1 MEQGCVGEY
10 PIEALIGQIELK
22 EILLPHFKFLSP
34 GYCSE
39 FGRSIQTNGDMAKLS
54 ECLQI
59 PSRATTEIQ
68 DRERLWSLH
77 VLKKSLDVLAH
88 VVILRGFAEL
98 LRIVIVVPE
107 GPAGDRL

>member
-1 MEQGCVGEY
+1 MEQGRVGEY
-10 PIEALIGQIELK
+10 PVEALTGQIELK

-34 GYCSE
+34 GHCGE
-39 FGRSIQTNGDMAKLS
+39 FGRSIQTDSNMAKLG

-59 PSRATTEIQ
+59 SSGATTEIQ
-68 DRERLWSLH
+68 DRERLWSFD

-88 VVILRGFAEL
+88 IVILRGLPEL
-98 LRIVIVVPE
+98 LSIVVVVLE